1 MLETVTVI
9 TTIASIITALTV
21 IIGAVV
27 GIFKFTKKISKRLET
42 LDNLEKFNENN
53 LTFEQD
59 FEDMKNGIK
68 DVAQNLKDLNE
79 RFSKHILKDVE
90 KEERADETLR
100 LIKAL
105 KESSEK
111 QAEENEKQRELLL
124 QETRNYLIDAMQTAL
139 NVGYVNSIE
148 EIERI
153 GDLFGAYT
161 EYGGNHGVGAVFA
174 KYKKL
179 KLKSEIKG
187 GEV

>member
-105 KESSEK
+105 KEAS
-111 QAEENEKQRELLL
+111 EKQRELLL